1 MKKQHLIAPIGLASL
16 LVFANPA
23 SAVVYVWTNGGG
35 DNDYNTDA
43 NWDQGTAPV
52 AGRNQA
58 HFNSFGAELSSGSPA
73 GISAIRIGYDGT
85 DGDFT
90 QSGGTLNVTNNSNDA
105 SRVGRNAA
113 DGTWNMTGGTA
124 TINAIQV
131 GLNGGGNT
139 SVGTMNVSGGS
150 LTISRGV
157 AGASLAVGF
166 GGVGNFTLSGNA
178 IFQSRNVV
186 TVGMSGTGSGTFNV
200 IGSSVG
206 GGPTAGTIGIGT
218 AGTTDGIWNQG
229 ANGTLNMT
237 IDASGVST
245 LFIDDKAQGDVA
257 ANFALGSLL
266 GLDFNVAPYDGSFT
280 LMEVENG
287 DVTDSGLALTGSTDP
302 NWSFAVD
309 NSGANGLLIGTYL
322 SVPEPGSISLLFA
335 SLGTLLVRRRR

>member
-1 MKKQHLIAPIGLASL
+1 
-16 LVFANPA
+16 
-23 SAVVYVWTNGGG
+23 
-35 DNDYNTDA
+35 
-43 NWDQGTAPV
+43 
-52 AGRNQA
+52 
-58 HFNSFGAELSSGSPA
+58 
-73 GISAIRIGYDGT
+73 
-85 DGDFT
+85 
-90 QSGGTLNVTNNSNDA
+90 
-105 SRVGRNAA
+105 
-113 DGTWNMTGGTA
+113 NMTGGTA

-131 GLNGGGNT
+131 GLGGGGNT
-139 SVGTMNVSGGS
+139 TVGTMNVSGGS

-157 AGASLAVGF
+157 GGASLAVGS